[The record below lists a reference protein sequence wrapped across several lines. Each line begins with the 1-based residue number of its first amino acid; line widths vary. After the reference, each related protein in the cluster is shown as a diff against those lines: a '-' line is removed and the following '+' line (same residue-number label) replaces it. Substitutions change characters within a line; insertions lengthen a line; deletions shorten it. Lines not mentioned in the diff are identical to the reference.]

1 MKACTQAAIGQNAR
15 SADGADRLQMK
26 RIEQKSGIWK
36 KGIELLARCSRLGFQ
51 SFHGALED
59 LVKRFD
65 NRRRLNP
72 EMPQSVSE
80 ERSLLD
86 YISLKRLE
94 PRRLIGL
101 CPEHF
106 SGHR

>member
-1 MKACTQAAIGQNAR
+1 MEAGAQAAIGQNAR
-15 SADGADRLQMK
+15 RADGADRLQMK
-26 RIEQKSGIWK
+26 RAEQKSGIRK
-36 KGIELLARCSRLGFQ
+36 KGIEFFARCGRLGFQ
-51 SFHGALED
+51 SFHGTLED

-72 EMPQSVSE
+72 EMPQSVFE